1 MLSACPLLGGLSS
14 FRVSFI
20 GGFTVSVDQ
29 FRENF
34 SLLQINVG
42 AVSICLIDD
51 CVDHD
56 VPLLDFSLA
65 DIRAEHNFSVVKK
78 GRAKAMFAGDYY
90 NRHIS
95 AWEPVL
101 EPWM

>member
-1 MLSACPLLGGLSS
+1 MQ
-14 FRVSFI
+14 VH
-20 GGFTVSVDQ
+20 
-29 FRENF
+29 
-34 SLLQINVG
+34 VG

-51 CVDHD
+51 CVDRD

-65 DIRAEHNFSVVKK
+65 DIQAEHGFGRVRK
-78 GRAKAMFAGDYY
+78 GLARALFAGDYY

>member
-1 MLSACPLLGGLSS
+1 M
-14 FRVSFI
+14 
-20 GGFTVSVDQ
+20 SV
-29 FRENF
+29 
-34 SLLQINVG
+34 
-42 AVSICLIDD
+42 CLIDD

-65 DIRAEHNFSVVKK
+65 DIQAEHNFLGMRK
-78 GRAKAMFAGDYY
+78 GRARAVFAGDYY
-90 NRHIS
+90 NRLIS

>member
-1 MLSACPLLGGLSS
+1 M
-14 FRVSFI
+14 
-20 GGFTVSVDQ
+20 SV
-29 FRENF
+29 
-34 SLLQINVG
+34 
-42 AVSICLIDD
+42 CLIDD

-65 DIRAEHNFSVVKK
+65 DIQAEHSILDVKK
-78 GRAKAMFAGDYY
+78 GRARALFAGDYY